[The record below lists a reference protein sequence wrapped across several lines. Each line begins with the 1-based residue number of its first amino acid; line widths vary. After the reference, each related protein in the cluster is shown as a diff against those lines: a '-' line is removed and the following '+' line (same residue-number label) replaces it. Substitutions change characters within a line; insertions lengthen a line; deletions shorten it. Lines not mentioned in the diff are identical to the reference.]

1 MLSQERVSLQR
12 CIAEKAILKNLQAKL
27 DEVCILEVAKQ
38 CFGCIS
44 SSDSRLKLTSHADNE
59 VEARD

>member
-12 CIAEKAILKNLQAKL
+12 RMAEKAILKNLQAKL
-27 DEVCILEVAKQ
+27 DEVCILEIAKQ

-44 SSDSRLKLTSHADNE
+44 SSGSRLTVALPADNNI
-59 VEARD
+59 EARG